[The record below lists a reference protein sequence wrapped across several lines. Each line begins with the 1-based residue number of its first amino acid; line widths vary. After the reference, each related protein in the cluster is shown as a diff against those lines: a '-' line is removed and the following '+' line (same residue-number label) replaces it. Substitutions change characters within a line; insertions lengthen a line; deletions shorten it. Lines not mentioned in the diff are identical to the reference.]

1 MNLNPLQNKYT
12 TFLYFLVVKILDHTS
27 TMFAVKPMGWEN
39 ELNIF
44 ISYTKGFINPEITLT
59 LVTLTVP
66 FLASMYREKFSTTV
80 EGIALILPFVVAGN
94 YLQGM
99 GYALGILVSLTGFIL
114 SLIVV
119 FYSIHN
125 DGLWISNDENWLVG
139 EDGVSESVSWM

>member
-1 MNLNPLQNKYT
+1 MNLNPLKNKYT
-12 TFLYFLVVKILDHTS
+12 TFVYFLAVKILDHTS
-27 TMFAVKPMGWEN
+27 TLFAVKPMGWEN
-39 ELNIF
+39 ELNILITYTKDF
-44 ISYTKGFINPEITLT
+44 ISPEITLT
-59 LVTLTVP
+59 FVTLIVP
-66 FLASMYREKFSTTV
+66 VLASRYREKFSTTV

-114 SLIVV
+114 SLVLI

-139 EDGVSESVSWM
+139 DDGVAESVSWM